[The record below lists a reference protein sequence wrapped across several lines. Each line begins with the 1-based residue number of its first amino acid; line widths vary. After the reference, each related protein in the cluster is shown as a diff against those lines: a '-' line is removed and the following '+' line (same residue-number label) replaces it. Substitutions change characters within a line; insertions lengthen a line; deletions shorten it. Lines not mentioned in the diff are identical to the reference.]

1 MKRAFC
7 IVIISLFILTLFG
20 CAHSENAGEADYPA
34 FTGTVREV
42 WEHSLMIDVTEG
54 DILASSDYVEAIFPD
69 AIEITAAEEDQVQ
82 VWYDGEIFE
91 SYPAYVHAVSYEIV
105 QTAQNEEAG
114 ETSQEEQLTAEEGGI
129 SEEDPAEEES
139 DIKEIEADVAEETQ
153 TGDDV
158 SVEVAELLAAMT
170 LEEQICQMFIVTP
183 EQLTGVSV
191 ATRAGSTTQE
201 ALQTYPVG
209 GIVYFADNLVTWE
222 QCSEMIANS
231 QSYSKIGLFIAVD
244 EEGGTVAR
252 IGNNSAMGTTSF
264 PNMKTIGDSGDTEEA
279 RSVGYIIG
287 SEIGE
292 LGFNLDFAPVADID
306 SNPDNPVIGDRSFGT
321 DASVVSEM
329 VAAAVQGF
337 RESGTLCTLKH
348 FPGHGD
354 TATDSHEGYTELNK
368 TLEELYQVEFVPFQS
383 GIAAGA
389 DFVMVGHISVPQVTG
404 DDVPA
409 SLSGTMI
416 DILKNDLG
424 FGGLVITDSMQMEAV
439 TDRWSSGEAAVMA
452 VQAGVDVILMPENL
466 EEAVSGLLDA
476 VRSGEITEERIAG
489 SVQKILE
496 TKIRAGIVAVESDA
510 AEGVG

>member
-1 MKRAFC
+1 MNIAGSRFPCYTVIMKKISFLIIIC
-7 IVIISLFILTLFG
+7 IIISAFVG
-20 CAHSENAGEADYPA
+20 CTSSENSEAPA
-34 FTGTVREV
+34 DAAYTEAEDEPPEQVTQNDEKQSVE
-42 WEHSLMIDVTEG
+42 EVTE
-54 DILASSDYVEAIFPD
+54 
-69 AIEITAAEEDQVQ
+69 
-82 VWYDGEIFE
+82 
-91 SYPAYVHAVSYEIV
+91 
-105 QTAQNEEAG
+105 
-114 ETSQEEQLTAEEGGI
+114 
-129 SEEDPAEEES
+129 PAEEEPA
-139 DIKEIEADVAEETQ
+139 EPLTIEKQAAQ
-153 TGDDV
+153 
-158 SVEVAELLAAMT
+158 LLATMT
-170 LEEQICQMFIVTP
+170 LEEQIYQMFIVTP
-183 EQLTGVSV
+183 EQITGVSV
-191 ATRAGSTTQE
+191 ATQAGSATEE

-209 GIVYFADNLVTWE
+209 GIVYFADNIVTRE

-264 PNMKTIGDSGDTEEA
+264 PNMKAIGDSGDAQEA
-279 RSVGYIIG
+279 WNVGYTIG
-287 SEIGE
+287 TEIGE
-292 LGFNLDFAPVADID
+292 LGFNLDFAPVADVD

-321 DASVVSEM
+321 DAALVSEM
-329 VAAAVQGF
+329 VQAEVQGF
-337 RESGTLCTLKH
+337 QESGVLSTLKH

-424 FGGLVITDSMQMEAV
+424 FDGLVITDSMQMEAI
-439 TDRWSSGEAAVMA
+439 TDRWSSAEAAVLA

-466 EEAVSGLLDA
+466 EEAVAGIQEALQSGA
-476 VRSGEITEERIAG
+476 ITEERITQ

-496 TKIRAGIVAVESDA
+496 TKIRAGIV
-510 AEGVG
+510 